1 MDHMSLQQT
10 TDVQQKLQSTAAE
23 KKTKKHE

>member
-23 KKTKKHE
+23 KKTKKT